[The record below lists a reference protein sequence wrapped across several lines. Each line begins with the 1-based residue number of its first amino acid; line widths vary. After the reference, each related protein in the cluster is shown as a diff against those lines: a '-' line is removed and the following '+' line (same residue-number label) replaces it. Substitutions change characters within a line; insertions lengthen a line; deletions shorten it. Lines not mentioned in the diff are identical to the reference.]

1 MNCWK
6 SVIVAIA
13 APFLLQCSEK
23 KEVTTTESSTTMS
36 SSTMGLETNPS
47 ATPAQPEPVPA
58 VMPAPPQPTP
68 AVASGTSGGP
78 PLRNPASTPPVA
90 DPGAS
95 ARRINLR
102 DAELLVA
109 SGDAIL
115 VDVRSEADYA
125 KSHLRG
131 AINIPVSQVQSRASE
146 LPRDKMIIT
155 YCT

>member
-1 MNCWK
+1 MKRWI
-6 SVIVAIA
+6 SIMAVLA
-13 APFLLQCSEK
+13 APLLWHCSEK
-23 KEVTTTESSTTMS
+23 KELVATTESPSTY
-36 SSTMGLETNPS
+36 PS
-47 ATPAQPEPVPA
+47 AIPAQPEPVP
-58 VMPAPPQPTP
+58 VVTPTPQPPP
-68 AVASGTSGGP
+68 AIASGTSGGP
-78 PLRNPASTPPVA
+78 PLRTPASAPPVA